1 MNILL
6 FAALTGCAPD
16 HADVDGDWF
25 AWLAAGS
32 SPTIQEDELSMSDAT
47 IFECSGRGWDAD
59 TCMFDPGYIGP
70 KMGGFSDSDEFIG
83 GACAQMNDAGNY
95 NPNDGKCDGAYAE
108 DCTAEDVAAF
118 TAECDEIRSLEKNR
132 WIIDDGYYALTGD
145 LDAWR
150 SEALI
155 NSEGDLQLT
164 IHVDLGDDQDFRY
177 VWSIDP
183 DFAPDDCLENEDGEL
198 YRAFSDGSSWVQEWS
213 EDEDGNLVYYL
224 NAGSYQVDPTDS
236 ENSWYLSDDMVAGYS
251 HAKFAAEEFSSHP
264 GEYGHYD
271 LDGSP
276 LPWGTDALSGGTL
289 AGGFLGVDVDGHAG
303 GIGFAGANDYVDWH
317 EQYQANFES
326 LCATV
331 KGAKCANFDGS
342 SDKLTWE
349 EEMVLALGAV
359 KDSNGDGILDDG
371 DARFEHKIEGNMWRP
386 IDNTISGI
394 DGWMEVHSSW
404 VRLKTGQ
411 TVAPDETVAGDFQI
425 FFEGSEAGSRLLVRG
440 AFEITELDMDR
451 WGYDILEDVK
461 REENGT
467 PYCGG
472 AKAPQ

>member
-16 HADVDGDWF
+16 HADVEGDWF

-32 SPTIQEDELSMSDAT
+32 SPTVQEDELSLSEAT
-47 IFECSGRGWDAD
+47 IFECKEGRGWNSE
-59 TCMFDPGYIGP
+59 TCSFDNTYIGARI
-70 KMGGFSDSDEFIG
+70 GGFSDTDNIIG
-83 GACAQMNDAGNY
+83 GACAQMNSEGNY
-95 NPNDGKCDGAYAE
+95 NPLDGECNGAYDD
-108 DCTAEDVAAF
+108 DCNEEDVAAF
-118 TAECDEIRSLEKNR
+118 AAECEQIRSLEKNT
-132 WIIDDGYYALTGD
+132 WIVEDGYYALSGD
-145 LDAWR
+145 IDTWR

-164 IHVDLGDDQDFRY
+164 VHVDLGDDQDFRY

-183 DFAPDDCLENEDGEL
+183 GFAPDDCLENEDGEL
-198 YRAFSDGSSWVQEWS
+198 YRAFSDGSDWVQEWS
-213 EDEDGNLVYYL
+213 EDEDGNLIYYL
-224 NAGSYQVDPTDS
+224 TAGSYQVDPTDS
-236 ENSWYLSDDMVAGYS
+236 EISWYLSDDMVAGYS

-271 LDGSP
+271 LDGAP
-276 LPWGTDALSGGTL
+276 LPWGTDAFGSELS
-289 AGGFLGVDVDGHAG
+289 GGFLGVDVPGHAG
-303 GIGFAGANDYVDWH
+303 GIGFSGSDDYVDWY
-317 EQYQANFES
+317 EQYQANFDA

-331 KGAKCANFDGS
+331 KGAGCENFDESG
-342 SDKLTWE
+342 DKLTWE
-349 EEMVLALGAV
+349 EELVLALGAV
-359 KDSNGDGILDDG
+359 KDANGDDLLDEG
-371 DARFEHKIEGNMWRP
+371 EARFEHKIEGNMWRP

-411 TVAPDETVAGDFQI
+411 TVAPGEKVSGDFQI

-440 AFEITELDMDR
+440 EFEITELEMDR

-467 PYCGG
+467 PYCDG
-472 AKAPQ
+472 ASAPQ